1 MAKGRRSANTA
12 GWSSELTAKKA
23 VAKLSDTLNTMQR
36 KYARSPEQ
44 QRKRLLLALAAGAK
58 FISAVAPEVGH
69 NYLSFHMLLVAAM
82 HDLDKGAV
90 VPMLRPKN
98 IGKGRRVTFSKS
110 QILWHAAATMKSLM
124 GLRLTRPQASKL
136 VANLLSDHG
145 LWKYY
150 ASINRRLLR
159 QSKTNLARLV
169 CCWNGTNGTI
179 WTATRVGTHEN
190 STPAIGNLSRYGRP
204 LVSVGTTLGQRR
216 FRLNTPF
223 IRNQISITIA
233 TSQSIWIDCNI
244 DGARK

>member
-145 LWKYY
+145 LGNITPR
-150 ASINRRLLR
+150 SIADCYDNQKQTWHGLFVAGTERTVRFGRQQGWAPTKIQRRLLEI
-159 QSKTNLARLV
+159 LAD
-169 CCWNGTNGTI
+169 
-179 WTATRVGTHEN
+179 TADHWYLSEQ
-190 STPAIGNLSRYGRP
+190 PWGNED
-204 LVSVGTTLGQRR
+204 SV
-216 FRLNTPF
+216 
-223 IRNQISITIA
+223 
-233 TSQSIWIDCNI
+233 
-244 DGARK
+244 